1 MLLLLTLH
9 IVCGIIFLNEQLCR
23 GTSACCSDSLRR
35 EVIAFFFFFDDY
47 IEEKL
52 TELHDELCKVLVPSV
67 SEIREAIEK
76 AAFSYLEK

>member
-1 MLLLLTLH
+1 
-9 IVCGIIFLNEQLCR
+9 
-23 GTSACCSDSLRR
+23 
-35 EVIAFFFFFDDY
+35 VIAFFFFFDDY
-47 IEEKL
+47 IGEKL